1 MKKKKLGKQGPEI
14 SVVGYGAWEAGGE
27 HYGPNPSEEEVI
39 EAIHTGLDAGMDWID
54 TAEVYGMG
62 ESERLVG
69 LALEGRRD
77 DVFVATKVAPKPPGT
92 GFAPDEIRQA
102 CEASLRRLNTDRID
116 LYQLH
121 WPDSGQVPLQE
132 TWEAM
137 GGLVEEGLVRYIGV
151 SNFPKPFIET
161 LLSIRHVDSL
171 QPEFS
176 LLFLDL
182 RDVIDWC
189 GTKGIGVV
197 AYGPLA
203 YGVLTG
209 AVDESTQFHERDWRS
224 GKRTDVGYYDRL
236 FQPDKLKRALAV
248 VDGLRPIA
256 DRLGITLS
264 QLSLAWVFHQ
274 KGVTSAIAGSRN
286 PKHVRENAAAG
297 DVELDEKT
305 LLEIEDLIPLGPEF
319 SG

>member
-1 MKKKKLGKQGPEI
+1 
-14 SVVGYGAWEAGGE
+14 
-27 HYGPNPSEEEVI
+27 
-39 EAIHTGLDAGMDWID
+39 
-54 TAEVYGMG
+54 MG

-69 LALEGRRD
+69 KALQGRRD
-77 DVFVATKVAPKPPGT
+77 GVFVATKVAPAPAGT
-92 GFAPDEIRQA
+92 GFAPDQIRRA
-102 CEASLRRLNTDRID
+102 CEQSLERLQTDRID

-121 WPDSGQVPLQE
+121 WPDASGNTSLDE

-137 GGLVEEGLVRYIGV
+137 AGLVEEGLVRYIGV
-151 SNFPKPFIET
+151 SNFPKPMIET
-161 LLSIRHVDSL
+161 LLSIRHIDSL

-189 GTKGIGVV
+189 GKKGIGVV

-209 AVDESTQFHERDWRS
+209 AITSDTVFHDRDWRS
-224 GKRTDVGYYDRL
+224 GKRQDVGADHNRL
-236 FQPDKLKRALAV
+236 FSPEKFTRAMAV

-264 QLSLAWVFHQ
+264 QLALAWTFHQ
-274 KGVTSAIAGSRN
+274 PGVTSAIAGSRN

-297 DVELDEKT
+297 DVELEEKT